1 MLELPIG
8 HGYSST
14 IGQFS
19 SLLTMSIT
27 FLMVWYILTRLGVVS
42 SVREM
47 VEHLTRRLLA
57 QISQI
62 EDASQSDMD
71 TNDVGK

>member
-1 MLELPIG
+1 MLDLPTG
-8 HGYSST
+8 QGYSST

>member
-1 MLELPIG
+1 MLDLPIG
-8 HGYSST
+8 QGYSST